1 VSLRVVRGGRG
12 RNYGTGG
19 PLSYRGW
26 RSKMAQSFDLGRAEE
41 QILEARKRLAEQ
53 KAKLDSLIV
62 KGAPTQA
69 AEDVLCKLHETLERL
84 MRRPKSF
91 G

>member
-1 VSLRVVRGGRG
+1 
-12 RNYGTGG
+12 
-19 PLSYRGW
+19 
-26 RSKMAQSFDLGRAEE
+26 MAQSFDLGRAEA

-53 KAKLDSLIV
+53 KAKLESLIV

-84 MRRPKSF
+84 MRGSKSF